1 MAQFSTVSEHNSPT
15 MATRTSS
22 RQAAQK
28 AKEAITSTSDIK
40 PKKTAGAKRKEPTEK
55 GPEPKRGKKVDREL
69 AHEKEEK
76 EQEQQKQKYEE
87 EDRPEQKEQVKE
99 EAVPGP
105 GEKDEKEE
113 QEKATRRMTIL
124 MEFLMPHHTNSDQGS
139 VNSLKS
145 EQRSQN
151 KSPKRVQRKG
161 LSQNLVMKRKP
172 PKVMKYVE
180 IFGQR

>member
-1 MAQFSTVSEHNSPT
+1 MP
-15 MATRTSS
+15 TRTSS

-55 GPEPKRGKKVDREL
+55 GPEPKRGKKVDREPE
-69 AHEKEEK
+69 HEKEEK
-76 EQEQQKQKYEE
+76 EEQQKHEE
-87 EDRPEQKEQVKE
+87 KDRPEPKEQVKE

-113 QEKATRRMTIL
+113 QEKATRRMTTL
-124 MEFLMPHHTNSDQGS
+124 MEFLTSCQANSDQGS

-145 EQRSQN
+145 EQRNQN
-151 KSPKRVQRKG
+151 KSPKKAQRKR
-161 LSQNLVMKRKP
+161 LPQNLVRKRRP
-172 PKVMKYVE
+172 PKVIKSAE
-180 IFGQR
+180 ILGQR